1 MVSQDLVD
9 EIDAKLA
16 LQSSVRR
23 LARDDELALIENVAA
38 KFVVDTDALWWWTS
52 LKSPSQRH
60 PYQDDGWR
68 AIIGKLTNGSPSAVL
83 VVTDDEFPPWPAYL
97 GPIPDLFD
105 LISETR
111 AFEFMLVGD
120 ALAWLLFDCH
130 SNEIVFCG
138 GNEEAI
144 EL

>member
-1 MVSQDLVD
+1 MVSQELID
-9 EIDAKLA
+9 EIDATLA
-16 LQSSVRR
+16 SQTSVRR

-38 KFVVDTDALWWWTS
+38 KFIDDKDALWWWTS

-60 PYQDDGWR
+60 PYQHDGWR
-68 AIIGKLTNGSPSAVL
+68 AIIGKLTIGSPSAIL
-83 VVTDDEFPPWPAYL
+83 VVTDDEFPPWPAYI
-97 GPIPDLFD
+97 GPIPELLE

-111 AFEFMLVGD
+111 SFEFMLVGD
-120 ALAWLLFDCH
+120 ALAWLLCDCH

-138 GNEEAI
+138 DREDAV